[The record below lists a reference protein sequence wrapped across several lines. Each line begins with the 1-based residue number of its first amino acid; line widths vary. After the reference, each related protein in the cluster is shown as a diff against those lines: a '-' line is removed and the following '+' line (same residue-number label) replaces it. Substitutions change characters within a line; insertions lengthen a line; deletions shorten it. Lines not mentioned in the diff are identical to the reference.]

1 MLQRLKRIY
10 PFNLEQTV
18 NILSEFGPLVT
29 MFVVNAAAG
38 INAGTWALLI
48 TTVIAMG
55 AMRAVLG
62 RLPVFPLI
70 ASSVTVFFG
79 ILTLITNDPMW
90 VQIKVTIFNALF
102 AGVLYGGLFADRGVA
117 SRWSIWSVAV
127 LTAAGLAG
135 QFGYLAW
142 IGKADSIEEVVR
154 AASVSTAM
162 ICIGGVLIGFL
173 FGAAVLR
180 KNFFGYVFEK
190 TFHYTQE
197 GWDRFT
203 FSFAWFFMFTAV
215 ANEGVRLA
223 FPTDETFNLLGRDVD
238 GVSIWILFKILVIMP
253 LTGIY
258 AWYLTRLMQKHR
270 LPDPE
275 PDPAHGSSK
284 EGAPHAGG
292 AFRKDAAEF
301 SVVPHA
307 LRSQSA
313 TMVRSPAAE

>member
-1 MLQRLKRIY
+1 MLHRLKRIY
-10 PFNLEQTV
+10 PFNMEQTV

-55 AMRAVLG
+55 AMRYVLG

-79 ILTLITNDPMW
+79 ILTLITGDPMW

-102 AGVLYGGLFADRGVA
+102 AGVLYGGLYADRGVA
-117 SRWSIWSVAV
+117 SRWSLLSVAI
-127 LTAAGLAG
+127 LTLGGLAA
-135 QFGYLAW
+135 QLGYLAW
-142 IGKADSIEEVVR
+142 MGKGEGLDELIR
-154 AASVSTAM
+154 AASVSTGS
-162 ICIGGVLIGFL
+162 ICIGAVVVGFL
-173 FGAAVLR
+173 FGALVLR

-223 FPTDETFNLLGRDVD
+223 FPTDETFSVLGRDVD

-253 LTGIY
+253 LTGLY

-270 LPDPE
+270 LPDP
-275 PDPAHGSSK
+275 DPAHGVT
-284 EGAPHAGG
+284 APHGHG
-292 AFRKDAAEF
+292 AVHTNATEF
-301 SVVPHA
+301 SVVPQALKSHA
-307 LRSQSA
+307 A
-313 TMVRSPAAE
+313 TIVRSPAAE